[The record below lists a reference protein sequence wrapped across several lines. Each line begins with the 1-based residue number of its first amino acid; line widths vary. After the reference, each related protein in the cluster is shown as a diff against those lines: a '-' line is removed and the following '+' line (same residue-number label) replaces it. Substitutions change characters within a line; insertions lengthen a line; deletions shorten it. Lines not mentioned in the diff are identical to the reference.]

1 MRTDKPRVRHFVSSG
16 LAIALLLLASCASEP
31 EDNVKAGGESTG
43 TTQEVQVQVASYDL
57 AAGEETRVIAGLITK
72 EQLFVSYGTVEM
84 EFFYGGEDP
93 EGAVEVEEGPTASGE
108 FLAVDHGSGEPP
120 GAPTAGPASEGRGV
134 YAAEVTF
141 DKPGAWV
148 LQVAGQYE
156 NGDKFVGNG
165 QFEVKAEHNVAAVG
179 EEAPLGEHLT
189 LTSKDAPPEAI
200 DSRASTL
207 DEVPDPELH
216 DSQLRDAVSNGRPA
230 LVIVSTPVYCVSRF
244 CGPITDMVSDLETEY
259 RDRAEFVHIEVWR
272 NFEGQVINKGAA
284 QWIYKG
290 GDITEPWVF
299 LVGPDGRVQA
309 RWDNVA
315 TPDEIEPLLRGL
327 PKS

>member
-1 MRTDKPRVRHFVSSG
+1 MRIDNARRTSLVSLG
-16 LAIALLLLASCASEP
+16 VIALLLFTACASEP
-31 EDNVKAGGESTG
+31 EENGTDSGESTG
-43 TTQEVQVQVASYDL
+43 TQEVQVQVASYDL

-93 EGAVEVEEGPTASGE
+93 KGAVEVEAGPTATGE
-108 FLAVDHGSGEPP
+108 FLAVDEGPGAPP
-120 GAPTAGPASEGRGV
+120 DAPTAGPASEGRGV

-148 LQVAGQYE
+148 LQIAGRYA
-156 NGDKFVGNG
+156 NGDEFVGNG
-165 QFEVKAEHNVAAVG
+165 QFEVTSDNNVAAVG
-179 EEAPLGEHLT
+179 EKAPLGEHLT
-189 LTSKDAPPEAI
+189 LSSKDAPPEAV

-207 DEVPDPELH
+207 DEVPDPKLH
-216 DSQLRDAVSNGRPA
+216 DAEVRDAVSGGQPA

-259 RDRAEFVHIEVWR
+259 RDRAEFVHIELWR
-272 NFEGQVINKGAA
+272 NYEDQVINKGAA
-284 QWIYKG
+284 QWVYKG
-290 GDITEPWVF
+290 GEITEPWVF
-299 LVGPDGRVQA
+299 LVDADGRVVA

-315 TPDEIEPLLRGL
+315 TRGEIEPLLRAL
-327 PKS
+327 PKD